1 MFGHAHDLAMHLST
15 PSRAAG
21 FLELERAS
29 VSWFVSVDAA
39 DLPPAARAA
48 GAAAHREL
56 RIDGEEI
63 DLSEGFSELHTR
75 VYQDILEGRGLGLR
89 EARPAIEL
97 LSRIR
102 QSEVQPRRGLPHP
115 LLSS

>member
-1 MFGHAHDLAMHLST
+1 MHLST

-21 FLELERAS
+21 FLELERAR
-29 VSWFVSVDAA
+29 VSWFLSVEAA
-39 DLPPAARAA
+39 DLPPAGRA

-75 VYQDILEGRGLGLR
+75 VYQDILEGRGLGLS

-97 LSRIR
+97 SSRIR
-102 QSEVQPRRGLPHP
+102 QCEVQPRRGVPHP
-115 LLSS
+115 LLSR